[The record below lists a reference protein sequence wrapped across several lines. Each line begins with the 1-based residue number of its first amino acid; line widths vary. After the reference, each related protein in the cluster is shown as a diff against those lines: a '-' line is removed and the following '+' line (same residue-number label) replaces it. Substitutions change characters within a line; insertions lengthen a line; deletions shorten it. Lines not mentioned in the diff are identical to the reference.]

1 VKYTIT
7 NDSIIAVHDGKTYLV
22 RSGAP
27 NFAVL
32 GKALRRGDE
41 AAAVAALTT
50 QGSVAAWHPRFTVEG
65 GAVCFDRKPVTDGF
79 GRRVLAMVAGGE
91 DPQPLLRFYARLSRN
106 PSWRSTQQLFDFLS
120 HEHLPIE
127 ADGHFL
133 AYKAV
138 RRNFTD
144 VYSGKVNNAVG
155 QRPSMPRNQI
165 SDDADLACHVG
176 FHVGALSYAQNFVK
190 NGQPSG
196 DAPMYSG
203 DGRIIVC
210 RVDPEHVVCV
220 PKDCSYAKVRVCEYF
235 VAGLFGQALSSTT
248 MPAETSDEE
257 RSEMYQGATDAS
269 IAQLMGMTKDELV
282 KYLRKYHRV
291 VGALPES
298 RMELMSLAMDVSR

>member
-1 VKYTIT
+1 MKYTIT

-41 AAAVAALTT
+41 AAAVTALTA
-50 QGSVAAWHPRFTVEG
+50 QGSVAAWHPRFIIEG
-65 GAVCFDRKPVTDGF
+65 GAVCFDRMPVAESF

-91 DPQPLLRFYARLSRN
+91 DPQPLLRFYERLSRN

-133 AYKAV
+133 AYKGV
-138 RRNFTD
+138 RAD
-144 VYSGKVNNAVG
+144 YMDKYSGKFRNKPGDAHE
-155 QRPSMPRNQI
+155 MPRSEI
-165 SDDADLACHVG
+165 SDDPDIACHFG
-176 FHVGALSYAQNFVK
+176 FHVGALSYAREYA
-190 NGQPSG
+190 NGSG
-196 DAPMYSG
+196 E
-203 DGRIIVC
+203 RIVVC

-220 PKDCSYAKVRVCEYF
+220 PRDSNARKVRVCRYA

-248 MPAETSDEE
+248 MPAETSADERDE
-257 RSEMYQGATDAS
+257 LYQGAMAATV
-269 IAQLMGMTKDELV
+269 AQLMGMSRDELC